1 MKLPMERSEPSML
14 GRNES
19 EPMLFQMVDLE
30 ALVPAN
36 HRLRKID
43 RVLDLGFVRETVADC
58 YSAANGRPGVDPE
71 LAVRMMLLGEL
82 YDLSDRELCDE
93 IAMHAGMRWFCRLN
107 FHDPVP
113 DHSTLSRLRNERWA
127 SSGLWDRLRDEV
139 IRQCCDAGLVSGR
152 HLSVDGTEV
161 EADASMKSLR
171 LRGPVGT
178 DDEDP
183 PPEPPERGEPKP
195 QGDWK
200 GRGERYSNETHR
212 SATDEDARLFRKG
225 DKRGARLSYLAHDLI
240 DTKSRVILRRQA
252 TLAMG
257 TAERDA
263 ALDMLDEVLDRQD
276 ALGLPATPQV
286 LTGDAGYGATA
297 FVSALLER
305 DIEPHVPLLSSEE
318 LEVVPTWK
326 RRTLNLARHR
336 DRARKVREAEARN
349 RVRELHRSRGYAI
362 SRQLRIRSEH
372 LFAEAKC
379 MHGLRRA
386 RRRGLQKVQV
396 QMDLSS
402 TVQNLKRL
410 VSFMGRSGRGAA
422 QAASLGVKSAQNRPF
437 CGALLIIGRALHLDT
452 SLIRRTRMKLTN
464 FMTALRLSRA
474 LKNPPSSTAF

>member
-1 MKLPMERSEPSML
+1 ML
-14 GRNES
+14 GHNES

-107 FHDPVP
+107 FHDAVP

-171 LRGPVGT
+171 PRGPVGS

-200 GRGERYSNETHR
+200 GRGERYSNESHR

-240 DTKSRVILRRQA
+240 DTKSRVILRRHA
-252 TLAMG
+252 TLATG

-263 ALDMLDEVLDRQD
+263 ALEMLDEVLERQD
-276 ALGLPATPQV
+276 VLGLPATPEV

-305 DIEPHVPLLSSEE
+305 DIEPHVPLLSSEK

-362 SRQLRIRSEH
+362 SRKLRIRSEH

-379 MHGLRRA
+379 MHGLSRA

-410 VSFMGRSGRGAA
+410 VSFMGRRGRGAA
-422 QAASLGVKSAQNRPF
+422 QAASSGLESAHNRLF
-437 CGALLIIGRALHLDT
+437 GGILSIIGRISHLDT
-452 SLIRRTRMKLTN
+452 FLIGGTRMQPTTFTTMLN
-464 FMTALRLSRA
+464 LSRA
-474 LKNPPSSTAF
+474 LKNPASSTAF